1 MAIIDTTVKLKK
13 YLPIASTFSVDNVL
27 PFVEDA
33 QEKFMLRYL
42 GPTFLAELNAFV
54 VAGTVP
60 VWTGISSALV
70 TSYITKFLPYAQN
83 AVTAF
88 AFYLA
93 TPVLDVKIT
102 DSGFAV
108 ISNNSTLVPAS
119 AERVKKFRE
128 SIEETGYARVETMLR
143 YLEENKASYPTWA
156 SSDACTLAIRNLVNS
171 TEVFDKILNIN
182 QSRLTFQKLRP
193 ELDNVEVLQ
202 IEPVISTDFADEL
215 REQVAADEVTADNTP
230 VLTMLRKAV
239 VYLTAGIAIDAKYTA
254 RGNQFLAEA
263 KKILDASPDTYPLYR
278 DSDCY
283 DDTKTSYSAFENL
296 EENQTF
302 VFGG

>member
-13 YLPIASTFSVDNVL
+13 YLPIAGTFSVDNVL

-33 QEKFMLRYL
+33 QEKYMIRYL
-42 GPTFLAELNAFV
+42 GQTFLQELDAFII
-54 VAGTVP
+54 AGTIP
-60 VWTGISSALV
+60 VWQGISEALV
-70 TSYITKFLPYAQN
+70 TSYITKLLPFAQN

-93 TPVLDVKIT
+93 TPILDVKIT

-128 SIEETGYARVETMLR
+128 SIEETGFSRVETMLR
-143 YLEENKASYPTWA
+143 YLEENKASYPSWA
-156 SSDACTLAIRNLVNS
+156 QSDACTLSGRNLVNS
-171 TEVFDKILNIN
+171 TEVFDKILSIN

-202 IEPVISTDFADEL
+202 IEPVISSAYAEVL
-215 REQVAADEVTADNTP
+215 REEIRTDDITADNLK
-230 VLTMLRKAV
+230 VLIPLRKAV
-239 VYLTAGIAIDAKYTA
+239 VYLTAGIAIDAKYTE
-254 RGNQFLAEA
+254 RGTQFLAEV
-263 KKILDASPDTYPLYR
+263 KKILDKTPDLYPEYS

-283 DDTKTSYSAFENL
+283 DSTKTSYSAFENL

>member
-1 MAIIDTTVKLKK
+1 MSIIDSTVKLKK
-13 YLPIASTFSVDNVL
+13 YLPVTGTFSVDNVL
-27 PFVEDA
+27 PFVNDA
-33 QEKFMLRYL
+33 QEKFMRRYL
-42 GPTFLAELNAFV
+42 GAKLLQELDEFV
-54 VAGTVP
+54 TSGTIP
-60 VWTGISSALV
+60 EWTGITGALV
-70 TSYITKFLPYAQN
+70 SSYITKLLPHAQN

-93 TPVLDVKIT
+93 TPVLDIKIT

-128 SIEETGYARVETMLR
+128 SIEETGFSRVETMLR
-143 YLEENKASYPTWA
+143 YLEENKMSYPTWT
-156 SSDACTLAIRNLVNS
+156 SSDASTLASRNLVNS
-171 TEVFDKILNIN
+171 TEVFDTILSIN

-202 IEPVISTDFADEL
+202 IEPVISTAFADLL
-215 REQVAADEVTADNTP
+215 REQVSIDEVSNDNAI
-230 VLTMLRKAV
+230 VLKLLRKAI
-239 VYLTAGIAIDAKYTA
+239 VYLTAGIAIDPKYTG
-254 RGNQFLAEA
+254 RGTQFLAEV
-263 KKILDASPDTYPLYR
+263 KKVIDASPDKYPLYR

-283 DDTKTSYSAFENL
+283 DSTKTSYSNFENL